1 MKEVINGN
9 ELRKI
14 MLEAIDLLCDSVA
27 STLGPS
33 GNNVLINT
41 DDTTPFI
48 TNDGV
53 TIAKSIESSDKR
65 INTILEIAKEASLK
79 TNEEVGDGTTTTLVL
94 LQSLIHKGLKEIE
107 KGKNPIILK
116 EEINEA
122 VENTIEELEKMKKK
136 PTNEDLECVAINS
149 SEDEKAGKLLTEIY
163 LKMGSRYACRLE
175 ESNDDKTY
183 YSIKK
188 GYNLEIDNIPSI
200 YFTNSKEI
208 NLKDSYILLLKGYL
222 NDLEEISDIINEGI
236 DRCKNI
242 VILAEDY
249 DIEVE
254 RDIILYYLQEHKNIY
269 LFKLPDYASRK
280 EAIAS
285 DIASLTNSKIRN
297 INLEK
302 ISFNDLGKATINITK
317 NELTII
323 SDNNIK
329 DKLNALK
336 DELNEISDDYEKEFL
351 QARISKLEN
360 GVATIYVGGKTKSE
374 IREKIMH
381 YEDALYALETAN
393 LGITI
398 GEGIT
403 FLKIIDKLA
412 LNTDGANILKKAL
425 EMPFKKI
432 MENSAQDYLKIKEE
446 IIKYKYSKIYN
457 LKTKEL
463 EDIKNTNIIDPM
475 KVITA
480 SLKNAVSISSLLL
493 TTNYLVINDTIKIEK
508 PIL

>member
-1 MKEVINGN
+1 MKEVITKE
-9 ELRKI
+9 ELKKL
-14 MLEAIDLLCDSVA
+14 MVEAIDLLCDSVS

-41 DDTTPFI
+41 DDTTPYI

-53 TIAKSIESSDKR
+53 TIANAIESNDKR

-116 EEINEA
+116 QELNEA
-122 VENTIEELEKMKKK
+122 LEQAITELNNLKKK
-136 PTNEDLECVAINS
+136 PTNKDLENVAINS
-149 SEDEKAGKLLTEIY
+149 SEDEEAGKLLTEIY

-175 ESNDDKTY
+175 ESNTDKTY
-183 YSIKK
+183 YDIKK

-200 YFTNSKEI
+200 YFTDSKEI
-208 NLKDSYILLLKGYL
+208 NLKNSHILLLKGYL
-222 NDLEEISDIINEGI
+222 NDLEVISDIINEGLN
-236 DRCKNI
+236 RCKNI
-242 VILAEDY
+242 IILAEDY

-297 INLEK
+297 INLER
-302 ISFNDLGKATINITK
+302 ISFNDLGKATVNITK
-317 NELTII
+317 NELTIV
-323 SDNNIK
+323 SDNDIK
-329 DKLNALK
+329 NKLNILK
-336 DELNEISDDYEKEFL
+336 DELKEISDDYEKEFL

-374 IREKIMH
+374 IREKLMH

-393 LGITI
+393 FGITI
-398 GEGIT
+398 GEGIA
-403 FLKIIDKLA
+403 FLKVIDKIS
-412 LNTDGANILKKAL
+412 LNTDGANILKDSL
-425 EMPFKKI
+425 ELPFKKI
-432 MENSAQDYLKIKEE
+432 MDNSAQDSQKIKNE
-446 IIKYKYSKIYN
+446 IIKNKYSKIYN
-457 LKTKEL
+457 LKIKEL
-463 EDIKNTNIIDPM
+463 EDVKDTSIIDPI
-475 KVITA
+475 KVITTA
-480 SLKNAVSISSLLL
+480 LKNAVSISSLLL
-493 TTNYLVINDTIKIEK
+493 TTQYLVINDTIKIEK
-508 PIL
+508 PVL